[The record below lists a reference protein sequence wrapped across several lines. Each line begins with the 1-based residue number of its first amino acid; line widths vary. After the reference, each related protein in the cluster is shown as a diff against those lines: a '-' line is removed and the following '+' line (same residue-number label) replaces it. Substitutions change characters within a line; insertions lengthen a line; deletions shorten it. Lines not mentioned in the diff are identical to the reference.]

1 MKHVLSMLIA
11 HVQQNRWIPVIPQGR
26 RVLSKKTLQPIL
38 MEKPWSQP
46 VEHMMGTY
54 SISMHLYEFIAYL
67 CKFDNIYIYCVRNCR
82 YRSGDIIFR
91 PTHILHHA
99 VMAIS
104 GWSLGLDGN
113 WLEHV
118 PTQLWQPRFFRRHR
132 QPRGLGPETT
142 SCLAGT

>member
-67 CKFDNIYIYCVRNCR
+67 CKFDNIYIYIALGIV
-82 YRSGDIIFR
+82 DIDR
-91 PTHILHHA
+91 VTL
-99 VMAIS
+99 
-104 GWSLGLDGN
+104 
-113 WLEHV
+113 
-118 PTQLWQPRFFRRHR
+118 FFVQHTYFIM
-132 QPRGLGPETT
+132 Q
-142 SCLAGT
+142 